1 MSHAPLGAVRETVG
15 RKPRSMIP
23 QCPSVFPKELKQM
36 AQKAEYK
43 VIQASNTNQLGVE
56 LSGAAKQGWCPILMS
71 AASIPAGVVITVILE
86 HVLGS

>member
-1 MSHAPLGAVRETVG
+1 
-15 RKPRSMIP
+15 
-23 QCPSVFPKELKQM
+23 M